1 MLDLLFKWTEVTG
14 SLKGDEVRDMLF
26 GRLFGLMSI
35 VAAGMI
41 TRESTTTDDIVR
53 ILTSL
58 HEMGSLKSY
67 LAEVCH
73 HVVINMLPYVSWLFI
88 TLQQN
93 THLWLFYSS
102 RILNTRKLLLKR

>member
-1 MLDLLFKWTEVTG
+1 MLAIVELISAKLVLDLLFKWTECTG
-14 SLKGDEVRDMLF
+14 SMKGDEVRDMLF

-41 TRESTTTDDIVR
+41 SRESTTTEDVVR

-58 HEMGSLKSY
+58 QEMSTQKSY

-73 HVVINMLPYVSWLFI
+73 HVVINMIPYVQYCFFFI
-88 TLQQN
+88 E
-93 THLWLFYSS
+93 YK
-102 RILNTRKLLLKR
+102 ILILSV